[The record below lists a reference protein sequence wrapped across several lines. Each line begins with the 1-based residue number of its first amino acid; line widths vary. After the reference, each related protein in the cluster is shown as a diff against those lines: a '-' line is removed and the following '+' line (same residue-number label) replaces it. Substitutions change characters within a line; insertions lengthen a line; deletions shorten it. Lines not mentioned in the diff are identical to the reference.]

1 MCVVHLVEK
10 QKENFAHKLTYSK
23 HIPLRSL
30 LIFMVVVFLLL
41 LLFFH
46 YPCGT
51 RIGQLN
57 IYELAYTYYIHSHAK
72 EL

>member
-30 LIFMVVVFLLL
+30 LIFMVVVFFCCCC
-41 LLFFH
+41 FFITH
-46 YPCGT
+46 VGP
-51 RIGQLN
+51 
-57 IYELAYTYYIHSHAK
+57 E
-72 EL
+72 